1 MKGDRKEMVSNLWDV
16 LIALVLQEY
25 YGGESTI
32 YNIRCRLTQAL
43 SEYMGY
49 NTKTLIEQLD
59 STIKNAMEYYNND
72 VEKQYEIGNKI
83 AADLMELKDL
93 YMMAFN
99 KKKNAE

>member
-1 MKGDRKEMVSNLWDV
+1 MVSNLWDV

-25 YGGESTI
+25 YGGESRI
-32 YNIRCRLTQAL
+32 YSIRCRLAQTL

-49 NTKTLIEQLD
+49 VTKTLIEQID
-59 STIKNAMEYYNND
+59 NVIKNAMEYYDND

-93 YMMAFN
+93 YMMTFE